1 MSGTNPGALKHLL
14 EENDSVDTWIK
25 SVKEVANP
33 FGDGRSSARIGRIIE
48 EKLAAKNIA
57 VKANQLVLF

>member
-1 MSGTNPGALKHLL
+1 
-14 EENDSVDTWIK
+14 
-25 SVKEVANP
+25 VKEVANP
-33 FGDGRSSARIGRIIE
+33 FGDGRSSARIVRIIE